1 MNTRSIR
8 FRLTVWYA
16 GLLAA
21 LLALFGVSVY
31 FGLARYLEWSLK
43 DSLAK
48 QAQQIALSHLADVG
62 ITGEDYVIGEIRE
75 HYAPEINSRF
85 VRVTRSDGSLMY
97 VSGVPQD
104 GSFDPTG
111 LLPPVGIN
119 EAGTREVHL
128 PQGDGE
134 LLLYTMPFIARD
146 GSRFLVETGAPYD
159 AIESVLHGLLL
170 TLVLGLPVIVALSIG
185 GGYFVMRRAL
195 KPVDA
200 LTESAER
207 ITSRNLNERLP
218 IVATGDELERLSVSL
233 NSMVARLDAAFT
245 HIRRFSADASHELR
259 TPLTVLRGE
268 LEAVAQEPHLTAE
281 MREMIGSALEETE
294 RLAKIVESLLVI
306 SRLDAGE
313 ARMERARFDL
323 AELMAATIEQLRLLA
338 EDKDITLVSD
348 AQGTVEVEGDRA
360 RLKQVV
366 VNLVDNAIKYTPAG
380 GRVEVRVT
388 REDDHALLEV
398 NDTGVG
404 VPAEALPH
412 IFERFYR
419 VDKAR
424 SRAVGGTGLGLAI
437 VKSICTAHGG
447 RVKVE
452 STENKGSRFQVQLP
466 APSAASRLAQAQ
478 TNSPQIGY
486 ANAARESAHAA
497 TTKNTK
503 QCAAVTGEEL

>member
-16 GLLAA
+16 GLLAL
-21 LLALFGVSVY
+21 LLALFGVAVY

-43 DSLAK
+43 DSLTK
-48 QAQQIALSHLADVG
+48 QAQQIAVSHLADVG
-62 ITGEDYVIGEIRE
+62 LTGEDYVIGEIKE

-85 VRVTRSDGSLMY
+85 VRVTRGDGSLMY

-111 LLPPVGIN
+111 LTPPVGIN
-119 EAGTREVHL
+119 EAQTREVHL
-128 PQGDGE
+128 PRGRGE
-134 LLLYTMPFIARD
+134 LLLHTIPFVARD
-146 GSRFLVETGAPYD
+146 GSRFVIEMGAPFD
-159 AIESVLHGLLL
+159 QIENVLHGLLL
-170 TLVLGLPVIVALSIG
+170 TLALGLPVIVALSIG

-195 KPVDA
+195 EPVDA

-268 LEAVAQEPHLTAE
+268 LEGIAQDPQLTKE

-313 ARMERARFDL
+313 ARMERARLDFAEL
-323 AELMAATIEQLRLLA
+323 AEATVEQLSLLA
-338 EDKDITLVSD
+338 EDKSISLVSD
-348 AQGTVEVEGDRA
+348 TPEPVEVEGDRA

-388 REDDHALLEV
+388 REEGHALLEV
-398 NDTGVG
+398 KDTGVG
-404 VPAEALPH
+404 VPKEALPH

-447 RVKVE
+447 QVRVE
-452 STENKGSRFQVQLP
+452 SAENNGSRFEVQLP
-466 APSAASRLAQAQ
+466 AAGVASRLAQAQ
-478 TNSPQIGY
+478 GEFQPTSYPK
-486 ANAARESAHAA
+486 AAQETAEAIM
-497 TTKNTK
+497 TKDAR
-503 QCAAVTGEEL
+503 QA

>member
-8 FRLTVWYA
+8 FQLTVWYA

-21 LLALFGVSVY
+21 LLTLFGTSVY
-31 FGLARYLEWSLK
+31 FGLGRYLEWSLK

-48 QAQQIALSHLADVG
+48 QAQHITSTHLADVG
-62 ITGEDYVIGEIRE
+62 LTGESYVVEEIRE

-85 VRVTRSDGSLMY
+85 VRVTRADGSLMY

-104 GSFDPTG
+104 RSFDPTG
-111 LLPPVGIN
+111 LPLPAMPSEVG
-119 EAGTREVHL
+119 AREVHL
-128 PQGDGE
+128 PQGNGE
-134 LLLYTMPFIARD
+134 VLLYTMPFTARD
-146 GSRFLVETGAPYD
+146 GSRFIVEIGAPFD
-159 AIESVLHGLLL
+159 QIESVLHGLLL
-170 TLVLGLPVIVALSIG
+170 TLGLGLPIIVALSIG

-195 KPVDA
+195 EPIDA
-200 LTESAER
+200 LTQSAER
-207 ITSRNLNERLP
+207 ITSHNLNERLP
-218 IVATGDELERLSVSL
+218 IVPTGDELERLSVSL

-268 LEAVAQEPHLTAE
+268 LEGIAQDPQLTAE

-313 ARMERARFDL
+313 ARMERARLDL
-323 AELMAATIEQLRLLA
+323 TELTATTVEQLRLLA
-338 EDKDITLVSD
+338 EDKDVTLVSD
-348 AQGTVEVEGDRA
+348 TPETVEIEGDRA

-380 GRVEVRVT
+380 GRVEVRIT
-388 REDDHALLEV
+388 QEDGHALLEV
-398 NDTGVG
+398 KDTGVG
-404 VPAEALPH
+404 IPAQALPH

-424 SRAVGGTGLGLAI
+424 SRAIGGTGLGLAI

-447 RVKVE
+447 QVNVE
-452 STENKGSRFQVQLP
+452 STENKGSRFVVQLP
-466 APSAASRLAQAQ
+466 TSGADIPLAQAQ
-478 TNSPQIGY
+478 RDNPTY
-486 ANAARESAHAA
+486 R
-497 TTKNTK
+497 
-503 QCAAVTGEEL
+503 

>member
-21 LLALFGVSVY
+21 LLALFGVAVY

-43 DSLAK
+43 DSLTK
-48 QAQQIALSHLADVG
+48 QAQQIAVSHLADVG
-62 ITGEDYVIGEIRE
+62 LTGEDYVVGEIRE

-85 VRVTRSDGSLMY
+85 VRVTRGDGSVMY

-104 GSFDPTG
+104 GSFDPMG
-111 LLPPVGIN
+111 LPVPTMLS
-119 EAGTREVHL
+119 EVQAREVHL

-134 LLLYTMPFIARD
+134 VLLYAMPFVARD
-146 GSRFLVETGAPYD
+146 GSRFIIETGAPYD

-170 TLVLGLPVIVALSIG
+170 TLGLGLPVIVALSIG

-200 LTESAER
+200 LTESTER

-218 IVATGDELERLSVSL
+218 IVATGDELERLSITL

-268 LEAVAQEPHLTAE
+268 LEGIAQDPQLTTE

-313 ARMERARFDL
+313 ARMERARLDF
-323 AELMAATIEQLRLLA
+323 AELTEATVEQLSLLA
-338 EDKDITLVSD
+338 EDKSISLVSD
-348 AQGTVEVEGDRA
+348 TPESIEVEGDRA

-380 GRVEVRVT
+380 GRVEVKVT
-388 REDDHALLEV
+388 REDGRALLEV
-398 NDTGVG
+398 KDTGG
-404 VPAEALPH
+404 GIPKEALPH

-437 VKSICTAHGG
+437 VKSICAAHGG
-447 RVKVE
+447 EVRVE
-452 STENKGSRFQVQLP
+452 STEHQGSHFRVVLP
-466 APSAASRLAQAQ
+466 LAA
-478 TNSPQIGY
+478 
-486 ANAARESAHAA
+486 
-497 TTKNTK
+497 
-503 QCAAVTGEEL
+503 EERYGSEPGSETSS

>member
-21 LLALFGVSVY
+21 LLTLFGASVY
-31 FGLARYLEWSLK
+31 FGLGRYLEWSLK

-48 QAQQIALSHLADVG
+48 QAQHMTSTHLADVG
-62 ITGEDYVIGEIRE
+62 LTGESYVVEEIRE

-85 VRVTRSDGSLMY
+85 VRITRSDGSVMY

-111 LLPPVGIN
+111 LPLPTMPS
-119 EAGTREVHL
+119 EADAREVHL

-134 LLLYTMPFIARD
+134 VLLYTMHFTARD
-146 GSRFLVETGAPYD
+146 GSRFVVESGAPFD
-159 AIESVLHGLLL
+159 QIESVLHGLLL
-170 TLVLGLPVIVALSIG
+170 TLGLGLPVIVALSIS

-195 KPVDA
+195 EPVDA
-200 LTESAER
+200 LTKSAER

-268 LEAVAQEPHLTAE
+268 LEGIAQDPQLTKE

-313 ARMERARFDL
+313 ARMERARLDFAEL
-323 AELMAATIEQLRLLA
+323 AEATVEQLSLLA
-338 EDKDITLVSD
+338 EDKSISLVSD
-348 AQGTVEVEGDRA
+348 TPEPVEVEGDRA

-380 GRVEVRVT
+380 GRVEVKVT
-388 REDDHALLEV
+388 REDGHALLEV
-398 NDTGVG
+398 KDTGG
-404 VPAEALPH
+404 GIPAEALPH

-437 VKSICTAHGG
+437 VKSICAAHGG
-447 RVKVE
+447 QVKVE
-452 STENKGSRFQVQLP
+452 STENKGSRFVVQLP
-466 APSAASRLAQAQ
+466 ASS
-478 TNSPQIGY
+478 Y
-486 ANAARESAHAA
+486 VNAAQETVEAA
-497 TTKNTK
+497 ITKNAK
-503 QCAAVTGEEL
+503 QSAED

>member
-43 DSLAK
+43 DSLTK
-48 QAQQIALSHLADVG
+48 QAQQIAVSHLADVG
-62 ITGEDYVIGEIRE
+62 LTGEDYVIGEIRE

-85 VRVTRSDGSLMY
+85 VRVTRADGSLMY
-97 VSGVPQD
+97 VSSIPQD

-111 LLPPVGIN
+111 LPVPTMPD
-119 EAGTREVHL
+119 EASTREVHL

-134 LLLYTMPFIARD
+134 LLLYTTPFVARD
-146 GSRFLVETGAPYD
+146 GSRFIVETGAPYD
-159 AIESVLHGLLL
+159 AIEGVLHGLLL
-170 TLVLGLPVIVALSIG
+170 TLALGLPVIVALSIG

-195 KPVDA
+195 EPVDA

-218 IVATGDELERLSVSL
+218 IVPTGDELERLSVAL

-268 LEAVAQEPHLTAE
+268 LEAVAQEPQLTAE

-294 RLAKIVESLLVI
+294 RLVKIVESLLVI

-323 AELMAATIEQLRLLA
+323 AELTATTVEQLRLLA
-338 EDKDITLVSD
+338 EDKGLTLVSN
-348 AQGTVEVEGDRA
+348 ASERVEVEGDRA

-388 REDDHALLEV
+388 REEGHALLEV
-398 NDTGVG
+398 KDTGVG
-404 VPAEALPH
+404 VPKEALPH

-419 VDKAR
+419 VDRAR

-447 RVKVE
+447 QVRVE
-452 STENKGSRFQVQLP
+452 SAENNGSRFEVQLP
-466 APSAASRLAQAQ
+466 AAGVASRLAQAQ
-478 TNSPQIGY
+478 GEFQPTSYPK
-486 ANAARESAHAA
+486 AAQETAEAIM
-497 TTKNTK
+497 TKDAR
-503 QCAAVTGEEL
+503 QA

>member
-16 GLLAA
+16 VLLAA

-43 DSLAK
+43 DSLTK
-48 QAQQIALSHLADVG
+48 QAQQIAVSHLADVG
-62 ITGEDYVIGEIRE
+62 LTGEDYVIGEIKE

-85 VRVTRSDGSLMY
+85 VRVTRGDGSLMY

-111 LLPPVGIN
+111 LTPPVGIN
-119 EAGTREVHL
+119 EAQTREVHL
-128 PQGDGE
+128 PRGRSE
-134 LLLYTMPFIARD
+134 LLLHTIPFVARD
-146 GSRFLVETGAPYD
+146 GSRFVIEMGAPFD
-159 AIESVLHGLLL
+159 QIENVLHGLLL
-170 TLVLGLPVIVALSIG
+170 TLALGLPVIVALSIG

-195 KPVDA
+195 EPVDA

-218 IVATGDELERLSVSL
+218 VVATGDELERLSIAL

-281 MREMIGSALEETE
+281 MCEMIGSALEETE

-323 AELMAATIEQLRLLA
+323 AELTATTVEQLRLLA
-338 EDKDITLVSD
+338 EDKNITLVSD
-348 AQGTVEVEGDRA
+348 TQETVEIEGDRA
-360 RLKQVV
+360 RLKQVI

-380 GRVEVRVT
+380 GGIEVRVT
-388 REDDHALLEV
+388 RKDALALLEV
-398 NDTGVG
+398 KDTGVG
-404 VPAEALPH
+404 IPAEALPH

-437 VKSICTAHGG
+437 VKSICAAHGG
-447 RVKVE
+447 CVKVE
-452 STENKGSRFQVQLP
+452 SKEHKGSCFEVQLL
-466 APSAASRLAQAQ
+466 AAVAASRSAQ
-478 TNSPQIGY
+478 TQGNSPQAGY

-497 TTKNTK
+497 ITKNTN
-503 QCAAVTGEEL
+503 QSAAVTGEEL

>member
-21 LLALFGVSVY
+21 LLALFGISVY

-43 DSLAK
+43 DSLTK
-48 QAQQIALSHLADVG
+48 QAQQIAVSHLADVRL
-62 ITGEDYVIGEIRE
+62 TGEDYVIGEIRE
-75 HYAPEINSRF
+75 HYAPEINSRL
-85 VRVTRSDGSLMY
+85 VRVTRADGSLMY
-97 VSGVPQD
+97 VSGAPQD

-111 LLPPVGIN
+111 LPVPTIPD
-119 EAGTREVHL
+119 EAQTREVHL

-134 LLLYTMPFIARD
+134 VLLYTMPFTVRD
-146 GSRFLVETGAPYD
+146 GSRFIVETGAPYD

-170 TLVLGLPVIVALSIG
+170 TLALGLPVIVVLSIG

-195 KPVDA
+195 EPVDA
-200 LTESAER
+200 LTRSAER

-218 IVATGDELERLSVSL
+218 IVPTGDELERLSVAL

-268 LEAVAQEPHLTAE
+268 LEGIVQEPHLTTE

-294 RLAKIVESLLVI
+294 RLSKIVESLLVI

-323 AELMAATIEQLRLLA
+323 AELTATTVEQLRLLA
-338 EDKDITLVSD
+338 EDKNITLVGD
-348 AQGTVEVEGDRA
+348 THGTVEVEGDRA

-380 GRVEVRVT
+380 GRVEVRVK
-388 REDDHALLEV
+388 REDAHALLEV
-398 NDTGVG
+398 KDTGAG
-404 VPAEALPH
+404 IPKEALLH

-419 VDKAR
+419 VDMAR

-437 VKSICTAHGG
+437 VKSICAAHGG
-447 RVKVE
+447 QVKVE
-452 STENKGSRFQVQLP
+452 STENKGSRFEVQLP
-466 APSAASRLAQAQ
+466 AAGVDNRLAQAQ
-478 TNSPQIGY
+478 GESQPTGY
-486 ANAARESAHAA
+486 ANSAQETVEAGITKNARQSVAA
-497 TTKNTK
+497 T
-503 QCAAVTGEEL
+503 GEKL

>member
-16 GLLAA
+16 GLLVA

-48 QAQQIALSHLADVG
+48 QAQQIAVSHLADVG
-62 ITGEDYVIGEIRE
+62 LTGEAYVIGEIKE

-85 VRVTRSDGSLMY
+85 VRVTRGDGSLMY

-111 LLPPVGIN
+111 LTLPTGTG
-119 EAGTREVHL
+119 EAQAREVHL

-134 LLLYTMPFIARD
+134 VLLYTMPFVARD
-146 GSRFLVETGAPYD
+146 GSRFIVETGAPYD
-159 AIESVLHGLLL
+159 QVESVLHGLLL
-170 TLVLGLPVIVALSIG
+170 TLGLGLPVIVALSIG

-195 KPVDA
+195 EPVDA
-200 LTESAER
+200 LTRSAER

-218 IVATGDELERLSVSL
+218 IVPTGDELERLSIAL
-233 NSMVARLDAAFT
+233 NSMVARLDRAFT

-268 LEAVAQEPHLTAE
+268 LEGIVQEPHLTAE

-294 RLAKIVESLLVI
+294 RLSKIVESLLVI

-313 ARMERARFDL
+313 AQMERARFDF
-323 AELMAATIEQLRLLA
+323 AELTEATVEQLRLLA
-338 EDKDITLVSD
+338 EDKHITLMSY
-348 AQGTVEVEGDRA
+348 ARQPVEVEGDRA

-388 REDDHALLEV
+388 RENSYALLEV
-398 NDTGVG
+398 KDTGVG
-404 VPAEALPH
+404 IPKEALPH

-447 RVKVE
+447 QVNVE
-452 STENKGSRFQVQLP
+452 STENKGSCFVVQLP
-466 APSAASRLAQAQ
+466 ASGAASRLAQAQ
-478 TNSPQIGY
+478 GESQPASYT
-486 ANAARESAHAA
+486 NAAQEAVEAA
-497 TTKNTK
+497 
-503 QCAAVTGEEL
+503 AGEDR